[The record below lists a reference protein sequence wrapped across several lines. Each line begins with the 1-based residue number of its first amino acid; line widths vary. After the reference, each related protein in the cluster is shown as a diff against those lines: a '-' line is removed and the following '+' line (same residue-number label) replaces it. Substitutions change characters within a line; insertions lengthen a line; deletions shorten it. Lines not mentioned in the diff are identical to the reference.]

1 MPSKKPLVVS
11 SGTMQ
16 QLPTADQLEV
26 NDLSVAG
33 NVQFAEGAARSIAV
47 QTPATLNANGN
58 NLTVSAAAGNNDGNG
73 GSLSLSAGSGGGGGS
88 VTISAG
94 NSSGLALGGDVTINA
109 GTGGVDAGVVNLG
122 SNVYFEP
129 TQNHVF
135 AVKQPTS
142 NNTSGKNLQVA
153 AAAGAGTGNGGD
165 LTLVAGSSLSLG
177 LGSAS
182 GSGGNVILSAGAGG
196 SSAGAG
202 GNVTISGG
210 VASAGL
216 TFGGTVTIN
225 AGSGPA
231 GAGNINIGTAT
242 TDSLT
247 LGTTGVGNVFANG
260 PFSTNGSFSVN
271 ERLIYAAVNT
281 PAQITVDQNNY
292 TLANAVIFRLSSNA
306 SRNITGFAGGSN
318 GRTITIINVGLNSI
332 ALQNQSASSAVNNRI
347 ITGTGLALT
356 LAADNVATLIYDGTT
371 ARWRVVSVR
380 Q

>member
-1 MPSKKPLVVS
+1 MPSRKPLVVS
-11 SGTMQ
+11 SGTMR

-94 NSSGLALGGDVTINA
+94 NSSSLTLGGDVTINA
-109 GTGGVDAGVVNLG
+109 GAGLAGAGVVNLG
-122 SNVYFEP
+122 SDVYFEP
-129 TQNHVF
+129 TQNRVL

-142 NNTSGKNLQVA
+142 DNTSGKNLRVA
-153 AAAGAGTGNGGD
+153 AAAGAGTGNGGN
-165 LTLVAGSSLSLG
+165 LTLAAGSSASLG
-177 LGSAS
+177 LGSSS

-196 SSAGAG
+196 SSDGAG
-202 GNVTISGG
+202 GNVTINGG

-216 TFGGTVTIN
+216 VLGGSVTIN

-231 GAGNINIGTAT
+231 GSGDINIGTAT
-242 TDSLT
+242 TAILT
-247 LGTTGVGNVFANG
+247 LGAAGLGNIRTNG
-260 PFSTNGSFSVN
+260 PFSIN
-271 ERLIYAAVNT
+271 ERLIYAAVDT

-306 SRNITGFAGGSN
+306 SRNITGFAGGAK
-318 GRTITIINVGLNSI
+318 GRTITIINVGANSI
-332 ALQNQSASSAVNNRI
+332 VLQNQSVASIINNRI

-356 LAADNVATLIYDGTT
+356 LAVDNVATLTYDDVT
-371 ARWRVVSVR
+371 ARWRVISVR

>member
-109 GTGGVDAGVVNLG
+109 GTGGAGAGVVNLG
-122 SNVYFEP
+122 SDVYFEP
-129 TQNHVF
+129 AQNHVF

-142 NNTSGKNLQVA
+142 NNTAGKNLQVA

-210 VASAGL
+210 VSSAGL

-231 GAGNINIGTAT
+231 GPGNINIGTAT

-306 SRNITGFAGGSN
+306 SRNITGFAGGVR
-318 GRTITIINVGLNSI
+318 GRTVTIINVGANSI
-332 ALQNQSASSAVNNRI
+332 VLQNQSVDSSTNNRI

-356 LAADNVATLIYDGTT
+356 LAVDNVATLTYDDVT
-371 ARWRVVSVR
+371 ARWRVISVR